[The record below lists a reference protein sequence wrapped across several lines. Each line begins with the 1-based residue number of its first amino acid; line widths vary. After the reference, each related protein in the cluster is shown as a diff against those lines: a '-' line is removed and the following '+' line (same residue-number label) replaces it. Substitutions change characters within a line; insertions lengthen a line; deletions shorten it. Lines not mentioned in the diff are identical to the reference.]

1 LSIEN
6 LNIDN
11 RKSLLNRRWKLNGY
25 DERNVIYFSQKYNL
39 KYIVAKLLSIRGV
52 DKDYIES
59 FIKPNLS
66 IDIPNPAKL
75 KNIDKA
81 VSRVIQSIENKE
93 RIGIIADY
101 DVDGSTSASILFK
114 FLKNFTSSI
123 ILKIPNRLTDGY
135 GPNIKLMREML
146 DNKVDLLFTLDCGT
160 TSNGIID
167 NENFKN
173 IDVIVIDH
181 HLSEIN
187 LPDVLA
193 IINPNSLGDTS
204 NYKQLAAVGVTFL
217 FLMYLRKKLREL
229 NKFKEIKEPNLLSY
243 LDLVALG
250 TVCDVVELKKYNR
263 LFVKKGLEL
272 IHKRY
277 HRGIAKLIDNSNIA
291 SSPTS
296 QDLGFVIGP
305 QINAA
310 SRIDDSSLASR
321 LLLINDT
328 EQIDS
333 ISRKLFLLNEKRKL
347 IESQILDDA
356 INQAADQKNSKFILV
371 FGNNWHQGVLGIIA
385 SKIKDIYYKPTIVIS
400 FLNNIGTGSARSI
413 DNVDLG
419 KIILNAKTEKI
430 LISGGGHSMAAG
442 LKINYSDIENFKI
455 FLNKS
460 FSLYSNN
467 IFERID
473 YFDSILTVNDLNLDL
488 INGIEQLQPFG
499 KGNPEPVFILKDIK
513 IDSIKIIKNKHLL
526 IFFENDLGNKI
537 KGICFNSKKTILGDY
552 LEKFNQYKFLFSC
565 TVTADKFT
573 SEPVPQ
579 IIIKDIMKID

>member
-1 LSIEN
+1 
-6 LNIDN
+6 
-11 RKSLLNRRWKLNGY
+11 
-25 DERNVIYFSQKYNL
+25 
-39 KYIVAKLLSIRGV
+39 
-52 DKDYIES
+52 
-59 FIKPNLS
+59 
-66 IDIPNPAKL
+66 
-75 KNIDKA
+75 
-81 VSRVIQSIENKE
+81 
-93 RIGIIADY
+93 
-101 DVDGSTSASILFK
+101 
-114 FLKNFTSSI
+114 
-123 ILKIPNRLTDGY
+123 
-135 GPNIKLMREML
+135 MREML

-160 TSNGIID
+160 TSNDIID
-167 NENFKN
+167 NKEFKS

-193 IINPNSLGDTS
+193 IINPNSIGDTS
-204 NYKQLAAVGVTFL
+204 DYKQLAAVGVTFL
-217 FLMYLRKKLREL
+217 FLMYLRKKLRES
-229 NKFKEIKEPNLLSY
+229 NQFKEIKEPNLLSY

-250 TVCDVVELKKYNR
+250 TVCDVVDLKKYNR

-277 HRGIAKLIDNSNIA
+277 HKGIAKLIDNSKIN
-291 SSPTS
+291 STPTS
-296 QDLGFVIGP
+296 LDLGFIVGP

-321 LLLINDT
+321 LLISNDV
-328 EQIDS
+328 EQIES

-356 INQAADQKNSKFILV
+356 KNQASNQINSNFIIV
-371 FGNNWHQGVLGIIA
+371 FGNNWHHGVLGIIA

-400 FLNNIGTGSARSI
+400 FSNNIGIGSARSI
-413 DNVDLG
+413 ENVDLG

-442 LKINYSDIENFKI
+442 LKINFACIQHFKTYIE
-455 FLNKS
+455 KS
-460 FSLYSNN
+460 LSLYSKNL
-467 IFERID
+467 FEKID
-473 YFDSILTVNDLNLDL
+473 YFDSILTANDLNLDL

-499 KGNPEPVFILKDIK
+499 KGNPEPVFILKDVK

-526 IFFENDLGNKI
+526 IFFENDIGNKI
-537 KGICFNSKKTILGDY
+537 KGICFNSKKNILGDY

-565 TVTADKFT
+565 NVTVDKFN

-579 IIIKDIMKID
+579 IIIRDIMKID